1 MVQTNDRSP
10 RRLEGQQVQIGLVDR
25 PVAWLLVKMVRLY
38 QLTLSPFIGGQCRF
52 YPTCSAYAIT
62 AIDRHGALRGV
73 WLAAKRIGKCQP
85 LHPGGV
91 DEVPPAA
98 R

>member
-1 MVQTNDRSP
+1 MS
-10 RRLEGQQVQIGLVDR
+10 EGSTSAQLTPIQR
-25 PVAWLLVKMVRLY
+25 PVAWLLVKAVRLY

-52 YPTCSAYAIT
+52 YPSCSAYAMT
-62 AIDRHGALRGV
+62 AIDRHGPLRGA
-73 WLAAKRIGKCQP
+73 WLAVKRIGRCQP

-91 DEVPPAA
+91 DEVPPVT

>member
-1 MVQTNDRSP
+1 MDHTNDRSYA
-10 RRLEGQQVQIGLVDR
+10 VQEPLTLLDR
-25 PVAWLLVKMVRLY
+25 PVVWLLVKLVRLY

-62 AIDRHGALRGV
+62 AIERHGALRGV
-73 WLAAKRIGKCQP
+73 WLAARRLGRCQP

-91 DEVPPAA
+91 DEVPPAHH
-98 R
+98 